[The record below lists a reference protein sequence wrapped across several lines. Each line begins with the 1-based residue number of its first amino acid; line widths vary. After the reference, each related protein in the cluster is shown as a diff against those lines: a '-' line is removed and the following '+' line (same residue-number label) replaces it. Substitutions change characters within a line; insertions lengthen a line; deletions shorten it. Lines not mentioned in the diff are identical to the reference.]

1 MRDLTDPDG
10 HEEDGV
16 SSTEGGGSTQTG
28 APGAAAR
35 LGFKPGMVIQE
46 LGWDSDTDDDLRVA
60 IENVIDADMVDSDYG
75 NVVDAVVLW
84 WRDEDGDLV
93 DGLVDAL
100 TDLVG
105 GGSIWLLTPK
115 VGRPN
120 AVDPADIAEAA
131 PIAGLAQT
139 TTAAVS
145 KEWSATRLIA
155 PKTPA

>member
-1 MRDLTDPDG
+1 
-10 HEEDGV
+10 V
-16 SSTEGGGSTQTG
+16 SSTEGGGPTQTG
-28 APGAAAR
+28 TPGLAER
-35 LGFKPGMVIQE
+35 LGFSSGMVVQE
-46 LGWDSDTDDDLRVA
+46 LGWDSDTDDQLRVA
-60 IENVIDADMVDSDYG
+60 VEDAIDADMVDGDYG
-75 NVVDAVVLW
+75 NVVDAVLLW

-105 GGSIWLLTPK
+105 GGAIWLLTPK

-131 PIAGLAQT
+131 PIAGLSQT
-139 TTAAVS
+139 TTATVS

-155 PKTPA
+155 PKTRA

>member
-1 MRDLTDPDG
+1 M
-10 HEEDGV
+10 
-16 SSTEGGGSTQTG
+16 SSTEGGSSTQTG
-28 APGAAAR
+28 ASAAAER

-46 LGWDSDTDDDLRVA
+46 LGWDSDVDDALRVS
-60 IENVIDADMVDSDYG
+60 IEDTIDADMVDGDYG
-75 NVVDAVVLW
+75 NVVDSVLLW
-84 WRDEDGDLV
+84 WRSEDGDLV
-93 DGLVDAL
+93 DGLVDSL

-105 GGSIWLLTPK
+105 GGAIWLLTPK

>member
-1 MRDLTDPDG
+1 M
-10 HEEDGV
+10 
-16 SSTEGGGSTQTG
+16 SSTEGGSSTQTG
-28 APGAAAR
+28 TPGIAER
-35 LGFKPGMVIQE
+35 LGFASGTVVQE
-46 LGWDSDTDDDLRVA
+46 LGWDNDADDQLRVA
-60 IENVIDADMVDSDYG
+60 IENAIDADMVDGDYG
-75 NVVDAVVLW
+75 NVVDAVLLW
-84 WRDEDGDLV
+84 WRQDDGDLV

-105 GGSIWLLTPK
+105 GGAIWLLTPK

>member
-1 MRDLTDPDG
+1 M
-10 HEEDGV
+10 
-16 SSTEGGGSTQTG
+16 SSTAGGGSTQTG
-28 APGAAAR
+28 PANDVAER
-35 LGFKPGMVIQE
+35 LGLSTGMVVQE
-46 LGWDSDTDDDLRVA
+46 LGWDSDSDDELRVA
-60 IENVIDADMVDSDYG
+60 VENAIDADMVDGDYG
-75 NVVDAVVLW
+75 NVVDAVLLW

-120 AVDPADIAEAA
+120 AGDASEVAEAA
-131 PIAGLAQT
+131 PIAGLSQT
-139 TTAAVS
+139 TTATVS
-145 KEWSATRLIA
+145 KEWAATRLVA